1 MSAMCKVEGR
11 YLTTDVQ
18 SNIYMLENRG
28 YNVHV
33 GRRFS
38 VFLPMTLFNLSYI
51 ILIVKTF
58 SMNKYQIKQITPND
72 SNFLAPLNDIDQPA
86 RRLWYIGELPERRPT
101 VAIVGSRKP
110 TDYGRAVST
119 QIVGELARRGV
130 IIVSGLAV
138 GHDGLA
144 HRVCLDAGGTT
155 VAVIGN
161 GLNDIY
167 PHRNQGLAEDI
178 LKSGGAI
185 ISEYPPEQPVLKHQ
199 FLERNRLISGLAD
212 IVVVIEAGER
222 SGTLNTASH
231 ALSQGREVMA
241 VPGNITSPL
250 SIGCN
255 KLIADGAAPVLSA
268 QDIIDRLGIQDT
280 SESPSRT
287 IRFDS
292 PDAQKIY
299 DLVLA
304 GEHDGDRLI
313 EHTGLSAPEFTMAVS
328 MLELNGYITALGGNQ
343 WVAR

>member
-1 MSAMCKVEGR
+1 MQNFTINQINPK
-11 YLTTDVQ
+11 TND
-18 SNIYMLENRG
+18 
-28 YNVHV
+28 
-33 GRRFS
+33 
-38 VFLPMTLFNLSYI
+38 FLSPCSE
-51 ILIVKTF
+51 
-58 SMNKYQIKQITPND
+58 
-72 SNFLAPLNDIDQPA
+72 IDKPA
-86 RRLWYIGELPERRPT
+86 KNLWYLGQLPERHST

-110 TDYGRAVST
+110 TAYGRAVSA
-119 QIVGELARRGV
+119 QIVSELARRGV

-144 HRVCLDAGGTT
+144 HRACLDAGGTT

-161 GLNDIY
+161 GLGDIY
-167 PHRNQGLAEDI
+167 PHRNRDLAEDI

-185 ISEYPPEQPVLKHQ
+185 ISEYPPEQPVYKQQ
-199 FLERNRLISGLAD
+199 FLERNRLISALAD

-268 QDIIDRLGIQDT
+268 QDILDRLDIHDVPAPT
-280 SESPSRT
+280 SHK

-292 PDAQKIY
+292 PQAQQIY
-299 DLVLA
+299 DLILA

-313 EHTGLSAPEFTMAVS
+313 EQCGLSAPEFTMAVS
-328 MLELNGYITALGGNQ
+328 MLELNGYIAALGGNQ
-343 WVAR
+343 WTVR